1 MLQREEGP
9 VVVYLF
15 PRSKEITAQD
25 RRIEFDAK
33 LGRLEV
39 SSSFFFRRHDVSGQV
54 GTLKLAGP
62 QGCGPAS
69 IVLRGGPPFSAD
81 Y

>member
-33 LGRLEV
+33 LGRLKV
-39 SSSFFFRRHDVSGQV
+39 SSSFFSEDMTFQG
-54 GTLKLAGP
+54 KLE
-62 QGCGPAS
+62 
-69 IVLRGGPPFSAD
+69 L
-81 Y
+81 